1 MNPDGDKPDDGSGT
15 PIARVDI
22 LGVGVSAVSL
32 TDAVDEI
39 ARWVQ
44 QRKQHYV
51 CVTGVHGI
59 MESQRDPSLLKVH
72 NDSGLTTPDGM
83 PMVWAGRHAG
93 ADGMT
98 RVYGPDLMLALCEK
112 ARHEGWASFFYGGK
126 PGVPE
131 RLRDRLQSC
140 FPGLQVVGCHSPP
153 FRPLTPQEDAQE
165 VQRIN
170 DADPDLLW
178 VGLSTPKQE
187 RWMAAHVDRVNAPA
201 LLGVG
206 AAFDIH
212 AGVLPQAPQWMQQ
225 RGLEW
230 VYRLARE
237 PRRLW
242 RRYLRNNPVF
252 VYKIM
257 RRPPRLI
264 TPPVSSG
271 PSSTQP
277 LTD

>member
-1 MNPDGDKPDDGSGT
+1 MIPGGDTPDDRSGK
-15 PIARVDI
+15 PIARVDV

-32 TDAVDEI
+32 PDAVAEI
-39 ARWVQ
+39 ARWVKH
-44 QRKQHYV
+44 REPHYV
-51 CVTGVHGI
+51 CVTGVHGV
-59 MESQRDPSLLKVH
+59 MESQRDPALLQVH

-83 PMVWAGRHAG
+83 PMVWAGRRAG

-112 ARHEGWASFFYGGK
+112 ARAEGWTSYFYGGK
-126 PGVPE
+126 PGVPDL
-131 RLRDRLQSC
+131 LRDRLQSR
-140 FPGLQVVGCHSPP
+140 FPGIQVVGSHSPP
-153 FRPLTPQEDAQE
+153 FRPLTAQEDAQE

-187 RWMAAHVDRVNAPA
+187 RWMAAHVGRVNAPA
-201 LLGVG
+201 MLGVG

-212 AGVLPQAPQWMQQ
+212 AGVLPQAPPWMQQ

-230 VYRLARE
+230 VYRLGRE

-252 VYKIM
+252 VYKIL
-257 RRPPRLI
+257 RRPPRLF
-264 TPPVSSG
+264 TPSASSG

-277 LTD
+277 FPD